1 MEILKPIVE
10 QCILNQA
17 RGYWFLFN
25 AMIVTIS
32 ICMKLNIDFNHRIV
46 QVFPLC
52 MAQLMMNWKLCM
64 DRDNGCVSLFLS
76 FLETFI
82 IACAHNMHVGLGV
95 GPKVQKAKMC
105 H

>member
-1 MEILKPIVE
+1 
-10 QCILNQA
+10 
-17 RGYWFLFN
+17 
-25 AMIVTIS
+25 
-32 ICMKLNIDFNHRIV
+32 
-46 QVFPLC
+46 
-52 MAQLMMNWKLCM
+52 MAQLMMHWKLCM

-82 IACAHNMHVGLGV
+82 VGCAHNMHVGLGV